1 MKKFLIIVMLFVS
14 TIMYSQTITTNIVSS
29 LNTNR
34 ESIIFRN
41 DIFNI
46 KSTFII
52 WDAPEASTLYYI
64 TNYIK
69 LAENKYIIYCNTNGK
84 LINFIV
90 DFTNNYIIINNELL
104 FTSSTKL

>member
-1 MKKFLIIVMLFVS
+1 
-14 TIMYSQTITTNIVSS
+14 MYSQTITTNIVSS

-52 WDAPEASTLYYI
+52 WDAPEVSTLYYI

-104 FTSSTKL
+104 FTNSTKL

>member
-1 MKKFLIIVMLFVS
+1 MKNFLIIVILFVS

-52 WDAPEASTLYYI
+52 WDAPEVSTLYYI

-104 FTSSTKL
+104 FTNSTKL